1 MKFYYSMPIKHSNLL
16 NSDLNWTDDEISTGK
31 KWLKWEEMTINW
43 ESINLTWD
51 EVFILLEVENII
63 RRGGGGGGTGLKE
76 YMDGNPWK
84 QVNEK
89 IGIEKT
95 KSLIKVYCRVNN
107 IDYEES
113 RTPMEDIK
121 VSINEFERFVK
132 EAVSV
137 KVNI

>member
-1 MKFYYSMPIKHSNLL
+1 MKFYYTMPIKHSTLL
-16 NSDLNWTDDEISTGK
+16 NSDLNWTDDEISVGK

-43 ESINLTWD
+43 ESIDLTWD
-51 EVFILLEVENII
+51 EIFILLEVEQLI
-63 RRGGGGGGTGLKE
+63 RRGGGGGSGMKE
-76 YMDGNPWK
+76 YVDGNPWK

-121 VSINEFERFVK
+121 VSINEFERFIK

>member
-1 MKFYYSMPIKHSNLL
+1 MPIKHSNFL
-16 NSDLNWTDDEISTGK
+16 NNDLDWSDDEISAGK

-43 ESINLTWD
+43 ENIDLTWD

-63 RRGGGGGGTGLKE
+63 RKGGGGGGSGLKE

-95 KSLIKVYCRVNN
+95 KTLIKVYCRVNN

-113 RTPMEDIK
+113 RTPMKDIK

-137 KVNI
+137 KVSI

>member
-1 MKFYYSMPIKHSNLL
+1 MPIKHSTLL
-16 NSDLNWTDDEISTGK
+16 NSDLNWTDDEISVGK

-43 ESINLTWD
+43 ESIDLTWD
-51 EVFILLEVENII
+51 EIFILLEVEQLI
-63 RRGGGGGGTGLKE
+63 RRGGGGGSGMKE
-76 YMDGNPWK
+76 YVDGNPWK

-113 RTPMEDIK
+113 RTPMEAIK
-121 VSINEFERFVK
+121 VSINEFERFIK

>member
-1 MKFYYSMPIKHSNLL
+1 MKFYYTMPIKHSTLL
-16 NSDLNWTDDEISTGK
+16 NSDLNWTDDEISVGK

-43 ESINLTWD
+43 ESIDFTWD
-51 EVFILLEVENII
+51 EIFILLEVEQPI
-63 RRGGGGGGTGLKE
+63 RRGGGGGSGMKE
-76 YMDGNPWK
+76 YVDGNPWK

-121 VSINEFERFVK
+121 VSINEFERFIK

>member
-1 MKFYYSMPIKHSNLL
+1 MKFYYTMPIKHSTLL
-16 NSDLNWTDDEISTGK
+16 NSDLNWTDDEISVGK

-43 ESINLTWD
+43 ESIDFTWD
-51 EVFILLEVENII
+51 EIFILLEVEQLI
-63 RRGGGGGGTGLKE
+63 RRGGGGGSGMKE
-76 YMDGNPWK
+76 YVDGNPWK

-113 RTPMEDIK
+113 RTPMEAIK

>member
-1 MKFYYSMPIKHSNLL
+1 MPIKHSTLL
-16 NSDLNWTDDEISTGK
+16 NSDLNWTDDEISVGK

-43 ESINLTWD
+43 ESIDLTWD
-51 EVFILLEVENII
+51 EIFILLEVESLI
-63 RRGGGGGGTGLKE
+63 RRGGGSGMKE
-76 YMDGNPWK
+76 YVDGNPWK

-113 RTPMEDIK
+113 RTPVEDIK

-132 EAVSV
+132 EVVSV

>member
-1 MKFYYSMPIKHSNLL
+1 MPIKHSTLL
-16 NSDLNWTDDEISTGK
+16 NSDLNWTDEEISVGK
-31 KWLKWEEMTINW
+31 KCLKWEEMTINW
-43 ESINLTWD
+43 ESIDLTWD
-51 EVFILLEVENII
+51 EIFILLEVEQLI
-63 RRGGGGGGTGLKE
+63 RRGGGGGSGMKE
-76 YMDGNPWK
+76 YVDGNPWK

-121 VSINEFERFVK
+121 VSINEFERFIK

>member
-1 MKFYYSMPIKHSNLL
+1 MKFYYTMPIKHSNLL
-16 NSDLNWTDDEISTGK
+16 NSDLNWTDTEISIGK

-51 EVFILLEVENII
+51 EIFILLEVEQLI
-63 RRGGGGGGTGLKE
+63 RRGGGGGSGMKE
-76 YMDGNPWK
+76 YVDGNPWK

-89 IGIEKT
+89 IGIKKT

-107 IDYEES
+107 IDYEEY

>member
-1 MKFYYSMPIKHSNLL
+1 MPIKHSTLL
-16 NSDLNWTDDEISTGK
+16 NSDLNWTDDEISVGK

-43 ESINLTWD
+43 ESIDLTWD
-51 EVFILLEVENII
+51 EIFILLEVESLI
-63 RRGGGGGGTGLKE
+63 RRGGGGSGMKE
-76 YMDGNPWK
+76 YVDGNPWK

-89 IGIEKT
+89 IGIKKT

-132 EAVSV
+132 EAISV

>member
-1 MKFYYSMPIKHSNLL
+1 MKFYYTMPIKHSTLL
-16 NSDLNWTDDEISTGK
+16 NSDLNWTDDEISVGK

-43 ESINLTWD
+43 ESIDLTWD
-51 EVFILLEVENII
+51 EIFILLEVEQLI
-63 RRGGGGGGTGLKE
+63 RRGGGGGSGMKE
-76 YMDGNPWK
+76 YVDGNPWK

-113 RTPMEDIK
+113 RTPMEAIK

>member
-1 MKFYYSMPIKHSNLL
+1 MSIKHSNLL
-16 NSDLNWTDDEISTGK
+16 NNDLDWTEDEISTGK

-76 YMDGNPWK
+76 YMDGNPWR

-121 VSINEFERFVK
+121 VSINEFERFIK

>member
-1 MKFYYSMPIKHSNLL
+1 MPIKHSTLL
-16 NSDLNWTDDEISTGK
+16 NSDLNWTDDEISVGK

-43 ESINLTWD
+43 ESIDFTWD
-51 EVFILLEVENII
+51 EIFILLEVEQLI
-63 RRGGGGGGTGLKE
+63 RRGGGGGSGMKE
-76 YMDGNPWK
+76 YVDGNPWK

-113 RTPMEDIK
+113 RTPMEAIK

>member
-1 MKFYYSMPIKHSNLL
+1 MKFYYTMPIKHSTLL
-16 NSDLNWTDDEISTGK
+16 NSDLNWTTDEISVGK

-43 ESINLTWD
+43 ESIDLTWD
-51 EVFILLEVENII
+51 EIFILLEVDQLI
-63 RRGGGGGGTGLKE
+63 RRGGGGGSGMKE
-76 YMDGNPWK
+76 YVDGNPWK

>member
-1 MKFYYSMPIKHSNLL
+1 MPIKHSNLL
-16 NSDLNWTDDEISTGK
+16 NSDLNWTDDEIFAGK

-43 ESINLTWD
+43 ENIDLTWD

-63 RRGGGGGGTGLKE
+63 RKGGGGGGSGLKE

>member
-1 MKFYYSMPIKHSNLL
+1 MKFYYTMPIKHSTLL
-16 NSDLNWTDDEISTGK
+16 NSDLNWTDDEISVGK

-43 ESINLTWD
+43 ESIDLTWD
-51 EVFILLEVENII
+51 EIFILLEVDQLI
-63 RRGGGGGGTGLKE
+63 RRGGGGGSGMKE
-76 YMDGNPWK
+76 YVDGNPWK

>member
-1 MKFYYSMPIKHSNLL
+1 MKFYYTMPIKHSTLL
-16 NSDLNWTDDEISTGK
+16 NSDLNWTDDEISVGK

-43 ESINLTWD
+43 ESIDLTWD
-51 EVFILLEVENII
+51 EIFILLEVEQLI
-63 RRGGGGGGTGLKE
+63 RRGGGGGSGMKE
-76 YMDGNPWK
+76 YVDGNPWK

-113 RTPMEDIK
+113 RTPMEAIK
-121 VSINEFERFVK
+121 VSINEFERFIK

>member
-1 MKFYYSMPIKHSNLL
+1 MTIKHSNLL
-16 NSDLNWTDDEISTGK
+16 KSDLDWTADEISAGK

-43 ESINLTWD
+43 ESIDLTWD

-76 YMDGNPWK
+76 YMDGNPWR

>member
-16 NSDLNWTDDEISTGK
+16 NNDLDWTDDEISTGK

-43 ESINLTWD
+43 ERIDLTWD

>member
-1 MKFYYSMPIKHSNLL
+1 MPIKHSTLL
-16 NSDLNWTDDEISTGK
+16 NSDLNWTTDEISVGK

-43 ESINLTWD
+43 ESIDLTWD
-51 EVFILLEVENII
+51 EIFILLEVDQLI
-63 RRGGGGGGTGLKE
+63 RRGGGGGSGMKE
-76 YMDGNPWK
+76 YVDGNPWK

>member
-1 MKFYYSMPIKHSNLL
+1 MKFYYTMPIKHSTLL
-16 NSDLNWTDDEISTGK
+16 NSDLNWTDDEISVGK

-43 ESINLTWD
+43 ESIDFTWD
-51 EVFILLEVENII
+51 EIFILLEVEQLI
-63 RRGGGGGGTGLKE
+63 RRGGGGGSGMKE
-76 YMDGNPWK
+76 YVDGNPWK

-121 VSINEFERFVK
+121 VSINEFERFIK

>member
-16 NSDLNWTDDEISTGK
+16 NNDLDWTDDEISTGK

-43 ESINLTWD
+43 ERIDLTWD

-113 RTPMEDIK
+113 RAPMEDIK

-132 EAVSV
+132 EAISV

>member
-1 MKFYYSMPIKHSNLL
+1 MKFYYTMPIKHSTLL
-16 NSDLNWTDDEISTGK
+16 NSDLNCTDDEISVGK

-43 ESINLTWD
+43 ESIDLTWD
-51 EVFILLEVENII
+51 EIFILLEVESLI
-63 RRGGGGGGTGLKE
+63 RRGGGGGSGMKE

-113 RTPMEDIK
+113 RTTMEDIK

-132 EAVSV
+132 EVVSV

>member
-1 MKFYYSMPIKHSNLL
+1 MSIKHSTLL
-16 NSDLNWTDDEISTGK
+16 NSDLNWTDDEISVGK

-43 ESINLTWD
+43 ESIDLTWD
-51 EVFILLEVENII
+51 EIFILLEVEQLI
-63 RRGGGGGGTGLKE
+63 RRGGGGGSGMKE
-76 YMDGNPWK
+76 YVDGNPWK

-113 RTPMEDIK
+113 RTPMEAIK
-121 VSINEFERFVK
+121 VSINEFERFIK

>member
-1 MKFYYSMPIKHSNLL
+1 MPIKHSTLL
-16 NSDLNWTDDEISTGK
+16 NSDLNWTDDEISVGK

-43 ESINLTWD
+43 ESIDFTWD
-51 EVFILLEVENII
+51 EIFILLEVESLI
-63 RRGGGGGGTGLKE
+63 RRGGGGGSGMKE
-76 YMDGNPWK
+76 YVDGNPWK

-113 RTPMEDIK
+113 RTPIEDIK

>member
-16 NSDLNWTDDEISTGK
+16 NNDLDWTEDEISTGK

-43 ESINLTWD
+43 ERIDLTWD

-132 EAVSV
+132 EAITV

>member
-1 MKFYYSMPIKHSNLL
+1 MPIKHSNLL
-16 NSDLNWTDDEISTGK
+16 NNDLDWTDDEISVGK

-43 ESINLTWD
+43 ENIDLTWD

-63 RRGGGGGGTGLKE
+63 RRGGGNGGSGLKE

-89 IGIEKT
+89 IGPEKT